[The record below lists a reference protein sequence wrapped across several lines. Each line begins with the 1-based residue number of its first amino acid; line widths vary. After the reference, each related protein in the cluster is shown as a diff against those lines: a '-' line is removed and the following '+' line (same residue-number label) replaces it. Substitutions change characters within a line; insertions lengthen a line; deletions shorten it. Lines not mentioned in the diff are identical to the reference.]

1 MYKILNKRKLNP
13 DVFSM
18 EVQAPR
24 IAKSCLPGQ
33 FVIVKMDEKAERI
46 PLAISDY
53 DAKKGTITIVLQVLG
68 VSTQKIANC
77 SIGQSF
83 RDFAGPLGQPAI
95 LMCEDLEKL
104 KNKNILFVGGGPGIA
119 AIYPQVKRLHEC
131 GVNVDVI
138 IGSRS
143 KEHLILEEE
152 LKDISANLYIT
163 TNDGSYGYKGFT
175 TDLLTE
181 LIEKERKKYDRVV
194 AIGSMNMMRSISETT
209 KKFGI
214 KTIVSLKSIMIDG
227 VGLCGGCRVTIG
239 GQTKFTCLDGPE
251 FDGHLVDFDE
261 AIRRQ
266 SMYKTEPGKNFI
278 EQQEKE
284 EGHVC
289 HVGL

>member
-1 MYKILNKRKLNP
+1 MYKVLHKRELAPN
-13 DVFSM
+13 VFSI
-18 EVQAPR
+18 EVHAPR

-33 FVIVKMDEKAERI
+33 FVIVRVDEKAERI
-46 PLAISDY
+46 PQAISDY
-53 DAKKGTITIVLQVLG
+53 DAKKGTVTIVLQILG
-68 VSTQKIANC
+68 ASTQKIANC
-77 SIGQSF
+77 NIGQAF
-83 RDFAGPLGQPAI
+83 KDFVGPLGQPSI
-95 LMCEDLEKL
+95 LVSENLEKS
-104 KNKNILFVGGGPGIA
+104 KNKNILFVGGGPGTA

-131 GVNVDVI
+131 GVNADVI
-138 IGSRS
+138 IGGSS
-143 KEHLILEEE
+143 KEYLILEEE

-163 TNDGSYGYKGFT
+163 TNDGSYGYKGST

-181 LIEKERKKYDRVV
+181 LIEKEGKRYDRVV

-227 VGLCGGCRVTIG
+227 VGLCGGCRVTVG

-251 FDGHLVDFDE
+251 FDGHLVDFEE

-266 SMYKTEPGKNFI
+266 SMYGTEEGKNFI
-278 EQQEKE
+278 EQQEKA
-284 EGHVC
+284 EGHEC